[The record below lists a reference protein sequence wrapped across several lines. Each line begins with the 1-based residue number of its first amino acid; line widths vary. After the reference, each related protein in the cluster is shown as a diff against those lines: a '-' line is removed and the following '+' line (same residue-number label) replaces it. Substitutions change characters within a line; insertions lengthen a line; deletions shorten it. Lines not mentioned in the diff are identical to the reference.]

1 MGISKMKNSVTT
13 HIEELLFEQDCV
25 VIPSFGGFVTNFS
38 GSQIEKSNKFIFP
51 PNKWLAF
58 NELLKHDDGLLSNY
72 IARKENISREN
83 ASELIKF
90 FVSDTKDT
98 LKSYGKF
105 SFSNLGN
112 ITLTDNNNLLFQP
125 KNSLNFLNDSFGLSP
140 ITLPEINDL
149 LVAELVIPEIKP
161 SFDNRKIVVEDR
173 EEVFAEVVENENQ
186 EEVVYFRKRSRIIP
200 ILSFVA
206 GISLLGMGIYLL
218 DNKNVTDQS
227 SFFPWA
233 NSSTKSFEKTIIQK
247 KEIPVI
253 ANIPTSIPE
262 NTKDLTLEND
272 NFITNVNTI
281 NKNYFVIV
289 GSFGNEKN
297 AKNLVSQLKKQGYS
311 DAQILLPN
319 SGEKLIKVSSSSF
332 LTESKANEDSKE
344 VGQKLN
350 QATWVYEKK

>member
-1 MGISKMKNSVTT
+1 MKNSVTT

-38 GSQIEKSNKFIFP
+38 GSQIDKSTKFIFP

-72 IARKENISREN
+72 IAQKENISREN
-83 ASELIKF
+83 ASEVIKI
-90 FVSDTKDT
+90 FVTDTKDT
-98 LKSYGKF
+98 LKSLGKF

-112 ITLTDNNNLLFQP
+112 FTLTNNNNLLFQP

-140 ITLPEINDL
+140 ITLPLINDS
-149 LVAELVIPEIKP
+149 LVAELVIPENKP
-161 SFDNRKIVVEDR
+161 SFENRKIVVEDR
-173 EEVFAEVVENENQ
+173 EEVFAEVVENES
-186 EEVVYFRKRSRIIP
+186 EEEEVYFRKRSRVIP

-206 GISLLGMGIYLL
+206 GIGLLGMGIYLL
-218 DNKNVTDQS
+218 DNKSIANQS

-233 NSSTKSFEKTIIQK
+233 NSSIKSSEKVKVLNKSLPEIAAVPKIISEKSTEIK
-247 KEIPVI
+247 KE
-253 ANIPTSIPE
+253 E
-262 NTKDLTLEND
+262 D
-272 NFITNVNTI
+272 NFNSTVNTI
-281 NKNYFVIV
+281 DKKYFVIV
-289 GSFGNEKN
+289 GSFGSEKN
-297 AKNLVSQLKKQGYS
+297 AKNLVSQLKKQGFS

-332 LTESKANEDSKE
+332 QTESNANEDSKE

-350 QATWVYEKK
+350 QTTWVYEKK